1 MGHAGVNL
9 HPGQTPLNHFF
20 SSLTLRALS
29 KFRQVRRRDE
39 LPYAK
44 GQKRARTKRHRP
56 SLPGAWILAN
66 DSRAAQGRVST
77 RKQNRDSHAGFAR
90 YRDGLEQIVAA
101 AQSGGHGQGAAGP
114 RPPGTAGEGPS
125 RPPHFPGVAD
135 GPRHSSA
142 CSCSAAAPA
151 SAIPWPPPPRI
162 VSSYRTADG
171 LDSGPPFPG
180 ATSF

>member
-66 DSRAAQGRVST
+66 DSRAAQGQVST

-90 YRDGLEQIVAA
+90 CRDGLEQIVAA

-114 RPPGTAGEGPS
+114 RPLWNLPAP
-125 RPPHFPGVAD
+125 RFLGVAD

-171 LDSGPPFPG
+171 LDSGPPFSG